1 MIIVVSGLPR
11 SGTSLMMQ
19 MLAAAEVPIQQ
30 DGVRAPDASN
40 ERGYFEWERI
50 KQLPRE
56 PGLILECQGKAVKVI
71 SSLLMSLPQ
80 GPDYR
85 IVFVERDLD
94 EVLASQTQMI
104 ERLGTRGGR
113 LAPELM
119 RKALETHRNQVH
131 AWLVKLH
138 GVVLKVAFAQLIGDP
153 SSGSENVARFLGLG
167 EEQAARMAGVVDVKL
182 RHHGPAT

>member
-19 MLAAAEVPIQQ
+19 MLAAAGVPIQQ
-30 DGVRAPDASN
+30 DGIRAADASN

-56 PGLILECQGKAVKVI
+56 PGLIAECEGKAVKVI
-71 SSLLMSLPQ
+71 SSLLMSLAQ
-80 GPDYR
+80 GSDYR
-85 IVFVERDLD
+85 IIFVERDLD

-119 RKALETHRNQVH
+119 RKALEAHRNQVH
-131 AWLVKLH
+131 AWLVKR
-138 GVVLKVAFAQLIGDP
+138 GYAVLKMAFAQLLSDP
-153 SSGSENVARFLGLG
+153 LPVAENLARFLALG
-167 EEQAARMAGVVDVKL
+167 EEQPARMTGVVDRAL
-182 RHHGPAT
+182 RHHGIN